1 MISTGS
7 TVLSDQSKRWS
18 RKALYAVS
26 AAFPPNRNINNKS
39 ETNTLRGEL
48 PASSRSSRLRSIEV
62 NDSKRLMQA
71 HYSAPLRA
79 APMLGWIYPF

>member
-1 MISTGS
+1 M
-7 TVLSDQSKRWS
+7 LSDQSKRWN

-39 ETNTLRGEL
+39 EANTLRGEL
-48 PASSRSSRLRSIEV
+48 CASSRSSRLRSIEL

-71 HYSAPLRA
+71 HYSAPLVLNRDFTQN
-79 APMLGWIYPF
+79 P